1 MQSHVANAI
10 DPARRELVEVLRE
23 ARALLALPDNDFCW
37 SSWRDSNAA
46 LATMDKHIAI
56 IEAGSLPP
64 SLDLAVLFG
73 PTGPI
78 QEVSLSSGW
87 GTEFLAVARRFDA
100 ALERVYGAAT

>member
-1 MQSHVANAI
+1 MTQSHTPSAEDA
-10 DPARRELVEVLRE
+10 ARRELVEVLRE

-37 SSWRDSNAA
+37 SSWSDSNAA
-46 LATMDKHIAI
+46 LATVDRYIAM

-64 SLDLAVLFG
+64 RLDLAVLFG

-87 GTEFLAVARRFDA
+87 GMEFLAVAGRFDA
-100 ALERVYGAAT
+100 AAERVYS